1 MTKNNCFLFILCLYL
16 TIVLAVSCNK
26 KDAGTPDPEPEQ
38 PKPAV
43 IQGSVKDEY
52 NKVLTGVQLTLDGNG
67 INKSRIVNNGAY
79 KFDSLQ
85 PGAYNISVK
94 RSGYIEL
101 TEAITVT
108 SGDTLIKDFALK
120 PGTAYFNLATDSVL
134 LVSPY
139 PTTFKIKAF
148 SNSSWVVNSMND
160 WLIPEKSGT
169 SGDDS
174 ITIRVAASL
183 LDTMRQGKL
192 TIQSGSIVKNITIK
206 QLADVK
212 LNDVTAIPGN
222 NAKSIR
228 DSVAL
233 LFNQPVTIV
242 SIFPGYTNCQSDIRY
257 SYAGNKV
264 TFSYACAAIGGE
276 YPFTITTINSKGD
289 QYSFTF
295 KVAFYEKAIDI
306 TGGIRSYFVNDADNS
321 YWVVTDHPNA
331 LYKIDM
337 TSMQILQRYALN
349 GEVSFFTIN
358 PYNNKIYFAYRGV
371 SKLNIMNQDGTT
383 DQVIDIVHDAS
394 RGLSEYGGGP
404 YVYPTKLCFT
414 KSGKGMIWLANS
426 NAAYFWFI
434 DAADNHRIWYTPLPG
449 DYTFYEMGRTNFDQS
464 KLILTYKAQNPEI
477 GIFDP
482 QLMTFSSYRTTTAS
496 GGEGVNVIP
505 SRKNGYVYSNEL
517 YKQQIVDPVTKY
529 ESSTSRKILATFA
542 SVDFCYKPGKEKF
555 VYFTMDGKI
564 ELIDYST
571 VNATSPVAY
580 DALYYMTGLTATLNG
595 SYVIMNRHDGNYN
608 SKVFQVPAAWFDY

>member
-1 MTKNNCFLFILCLYL
+1 MTKNNNFFFILCLFL
-16 TIVLAVSCNK
+16 TTALAVSCDK
-26 KDAGTPDPEPEQ
+26 KDVTPDPEPGQ
-38 PKPAV
+38 TKPAV
-43 IQGSVKDEY
+43 IQGSVQDAY
-52 NKVLTGVQLTLDGNG
+52 NKVLTGVQLTLEGNG
-67 INKSRIVNNGAY
+67 INKSKIVNNGAY

-94 RSGYIEL
+94 KTGYIEL

-108 SGDTLIKDFALK
+108 SGDTLIKNFALK
-120 PGTAYFNLATDSVL
+120 PGTAYFTLLTDSVL

-139 PTTFKIKAF
+139 SATFKIKAV

-160 WLIPEKSGT
+160 WLTPEKSGT

-174 ITIRVAASL
+174 ITIGVAASL

-192 TIQSGSIVKNITIK
+192 TIQSGNIVKNITVK
-206 QLADVK
+206 QLAEVK

-222 NAKSIR
+222 NAKNIR

-242 SIFPGYTNCQSDIRY
+242 SIFPGYTGCQSEIRY
-257 SYAGNKV
+257 SYVGNKV

-276 YPFTITTINSKGD
+276 YPFTITTRNSKGD
-289 QYSFTF
+289 QYAFTF
-295 KVAFYEKAIDI
+295 KVAFYAKAIDI
-306 TGGIRSYFVNDADNS
+306 TGGIRSSFVNDTDNS

-337 TSMQILQRYALN
+337 TSMDVLHKYALN

-371 SKLNIMNQDGTT
+371 SKLYIMNQDGST
-383 DQVIDIVHDAS
+383 DQVIDMVHDAS
-394 RGLSEYGGGP
+394 RGLSEYGGGH

-434 DAADNHRIWYTPLPG
+434 DAADNHRIWYTSLPG
-449 DYTFYEMGRTNFDQS
+449 DYTFYEMGRTNYDQS
-464 KLILTYKAQNPEI
+464 KLILTYMVQNPEI

-505 SRKNGYVYSNEL
+505 SRKNNYVYSNEL

-529 ESSTSRKILATFA
+529 ESSISRKILATSA

-571 VNATSPVAY
+571 ANATSPVAY

-595 SYVIMNRHDGNYN
+595 SNLIMYRHDGNYN
-608 SKVFQVPAAWFDY
+608 SKVFQVPAAWFE

>member
-1 MTKNNCFLFILCLYL
+1 MTKNNFFYIFLCLFL
-16 TIVLAVSCNK
+16 TTALAVSCDK
-26 KDAGTPDPEPEQ
+26 KDVGTPDPKPEQ
-38 PKPAV
+38 QAKPAV
-43 IQGSVKDEY
+43 IQGSVQDEH
-52 NKVLTGVQLTLDGNG
+52 NKVLTSVQLTLDGNG
-67 INKSRIVNNGAY
+67 INKSKLANNGAY

-85 PGAYNISVK
+85 PGSYNISVK
-94 RSGYIEL
+94 RNGYIEL

-108 SGDTLIKDFALK
+108 SGDTLIKNFALK
-120 PGTAYFNLATDSVL
+120 PGTAYFNLVNDTVL

-139 PTTFKIKAF
+139 PTSFKIRAF

-160 WLIPEKSGT
+160 WVIPEKPGT

-192 TIQSGSIVKNITIK
+192 TVKSGNIVKNITVK

-222 NAKSIR
+222 NVKGIR

-242 SIFPGYTNCQSDIRY
+242 SIFPGYKNCQSEIRY
-257 SYAGNKV
+257 SYTGNKV
-264 TFSYACAAIGGE
+264 TFSYACAAIGGD

-295 KVAFYEKAIDI
+295 NVAFYSKAIDI
-306 TGGIRSYFVNDADNS
+306 TGGIRSHFVNDADNS

-337 TSMQILQRYALN
+337 TTMQVLNKYTVN

-358 PYNNKIYFAYRGV
+358 PYNNKIYFSYRGE
-371 SKLNIMNQDGTT
+371 SKLNIMDQDGTT
-383 DQVIDIVHDAS
+383 VQVIDIIPDAS
-394 RGLSEYGGGP
+394 RGVGEYGGGP
-404 YVYPTKLCFT
+404 YIYPVKLCFT
-414 KSGKGMIWLANS
+414 KSGKGMIWLS
-426 NAAYFWFI
+426 NRNNPYWWFI
-434 DAADNHRIWYTPLPG
+434 DAANNHRIWYESVPG
-449 DYTFYEMGRTNFDQS
+449 DYLFYEMGRTNYDQS
-464 KLILTYKAQNPEI
+464 KLILTYSAQNPEI

-482 QLMTFSSYRTTTAS
+482 QLMSFSSYRSTTAQ
-496 GGEGVNVIP
+496 GGQGVNVIP

-529 ESSTSRKILATFA
+529 ESSISRKGLSTFA

-555 VYFTMDGKI
+555 VYYTMDGKI
-564 ELIDYST
+564 EVIDYST
-571 VNATSPVAY
+571 ANATSPVAY
-580 DALYYMTGLTATLNG
+580 DALYYMSGLTATLNG
-595 SYVIMNRHDGNYN
+595 SYLIMNRHDGNYS
-608 SKVFQVPAAWFDY
+608 SKVFQVPAAWFD